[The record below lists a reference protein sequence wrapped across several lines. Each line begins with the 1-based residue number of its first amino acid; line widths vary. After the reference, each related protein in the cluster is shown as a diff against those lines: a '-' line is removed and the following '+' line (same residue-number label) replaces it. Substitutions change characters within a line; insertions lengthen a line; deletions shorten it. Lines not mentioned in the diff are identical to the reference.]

1 MQERR
6 PNSTNS
12 ANVLCDNVDN
22 EDGKLYS
29 NIGYRV
35 DSLDK
40 RKTMKI
46 SR

>member
-1 MQERR
+1 MQKRR

-22 EDGKLYS
+22 EDCKLYS

-35 DSLDK
+35 DK

-46 SR
+46 SQ